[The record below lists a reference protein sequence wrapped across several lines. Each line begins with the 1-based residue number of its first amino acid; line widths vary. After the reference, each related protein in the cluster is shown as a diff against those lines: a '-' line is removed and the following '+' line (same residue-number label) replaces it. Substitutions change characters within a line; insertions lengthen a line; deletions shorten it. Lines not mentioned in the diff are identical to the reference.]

1 MSIIK
6 LTNFFQPDITKE
18 DKFEGAPAFLKI
30 QFTKI
35 ALLSFHKL
43 YLKN

>member
-6 LTNFFQPDITKE
+6 LTNFFQPDISK

-35 ALLSFHKL
+35 AQLSFHKL
-43 YLKN
+43 YFKN